1 METSSLAGW
10 AHASGA
16 RSIGS
21 LLLLILA
28 IVTSSAPAAQSS
40 MDQFMAK
47 RGYTAVDVRYG
58 FRNHLTTA
66 AKINGRSANCWVDTG
81 AMGLVLDTRRTGGL
95 KVTGRTAASGLFG
108 EYSTNLPTVS
118 VDRFQLGSVLF
129 SNQAALISSLHRNL
143 SAPIG
148 SYIPQASAG
157 EEPDAIVGISTLKNM
172 HAWIDYN
179 APRMYVC
186 VEAPAPSVL
195 DAIDRTFRA
204 SGYAMASARLLGD
217 RLFAEALIND
227 RPALFQIDTGM
238 FDSMIALDKL
248 SAYNLS
254 NQELLGHTIDASG
267 RNKGDLKYTRP
278 DSLKI
283 ASFELKQYPIGTL
296 NMPILAQE
304 DEELKKENLPPLV
317 GLVGPDILIKS
328 RALID
333 CSRGRMYVMPEKPP
347 Q

>member
-10 AHASGA
+10 AHAFGS

-28 IVTSSAPAAQSS
+28 IGTSCAPAAQSS

-47 RGYTAVDVRYG
+47 WGYTAIDVRYG
-58 FRNHLTTA
+58 FRNHLTTP

-81 AMGLVLDTRRTGGL
+81 ATGLVLDTRRTGGL
-95 KVTGRTAASGLFG
+95 KVTGKTAASGMFG
-108 EYSTNLPTVS
+108 QYSTNLPIVS

-129 SNQAALISSLHRNL
+129 SNQAALVSSLHRNL
-143 SAPIG
+143 HAPIG
-148 SYIPQASAG
+148 SYIPQSSAG
-157 EEPDAIVGISTLKNM
+157 EEPDAIIGISALQDM

-179 APRMYVC
+179 APRMYVR
-186 VEAPAPSVL
+186 VEGPAPSVL
-195 DAIDRTFRA
+195 DTIDRTFLGN
-204 SGYAMASARLLGD
+204 GYSQAPARRIGD
-217 RLFAEALIND
+217 RLFTEALIND

-238 FDSMIALDKL
+238 FDTLITLEQL
-248 SAYNLS
+248 GAYKLS
-254 NQELLGHTIDASG
+254 NQELLGHAIDASG

-296 NMPILAQE
+296 NIPILAQE

-317 GLVGPDILIKS
+317 GLAGPDILIKS
-328 RALID
+328 RAIID
-333 CSRGRMYVMPEKPP
+333 CSRGRMYVMPEKLA